1 MIDLIGIQMDRDMN
15 VRLQKLARHHNC
27 TVDDLIVEAVSE
39 YYADEFRTAEQT
51 EPKIAGKHT
60 KQIIID
66 EATTEP
72 KCEECEH
79 YGHKVK
85 RCLLN
90 KCKYTADTDCG
101 WK

>member
-15 VRLQKLARHHNC
+15 VRLQKMARHHNC

-51 EPKIAGKHT
+51 EPST
-60 KQIIID
+60 
-66 EATTEP
+66 EAIQKSPQTE
-72 KCEECEH
+72 CIS
-79 YGHKVK
+79 
-85 RCLLN
+85 RRDL
-90 KCKYTADTDCG
+90 TDCG